1 MTLALYQRAWIL
13 RPLFVRRSVFA
24 LVFAPAF
31 AVAVSLAG
39 PSGLAQTPADS
50 WDSWAS
56 CARLTDRAERAH
68 GLPVH
73 LLSAI
78 SKVESGRWHAPSG
91 ATLAWPWT
99 VTAGGKG
106 RFLPSKKAAIA
117 EVERLRARGVRNIDV
132 GCMQVNLSYHPEAFA
147 SLEEAFDPAQ
157 NVAYATRFL
166 RDLKARWGSW
176 TRAVGNYHSNTPTLS
191 GRYRVKVFRALYA
204 EKHRIAKARRATR
217 LAALEAKRKA
227 PGPQARSPQ
236 ARNQGL
242 LRPPSATPILR

>member
-1 MTLALYQRAWIL
+1 MTLAS
-13 RPLFVRRSVFA
+13 RPLFVRSPVFAPVFA
-24 LVFAPAF
+24 LVFALAF

-39 PSGLAQTPADS
+39 ASGLAQTPADS
-50 WDSWAS
+50 WRS

-68 GLPVH
+68 GLPTH

-78 SKVESGRWHAPSG
+78 SQVESGRWHAASG
-91 ATLAWPWT
+91 AILAWPWT

-106 RFLPSKKAAIA
+106 RFLSSKKAAIA

-132 GCMQVNLSYHPEAFA
+132 GCMQVNLHYQPEAFA
-147 SLEEAFDPAQ
+147 SLEEAFDPRR

-166 RDLKARWGSW
+166 VELKAQWGSW
-176 TRAVGNYHSNTPTLS
+176 TRAVGNYHSNTPALS

-227 PGPQARSPQ
+227 PVSQARSPL

-242 LRPPSATPILR
+242 LRPPSAAPNLR

>member
-1 MTLALYQRAWIL
+1 MTLGPK
-13 RPLFVRRSVFA
+13 PLFTRRPVFA
-24 LVFAPAF
+24 LVFALAM
-31 AVAVSLAG
+31 SLAG
-39 PSGLAQTPADS
+39 PSGLAQNPPDS
-50 WDSWAS
+50 WDSWGS
-56 CARLTDRAERAH
+56 CARLTARAERAH
-68 GLPVH
+68 GLPTH
-73 LLSAI
+73 LLTAI

-91 ATLAWPWT
+91 AVLAWPWT
-99 VTAGGKG
+99 VTAGGEG

-117 EVERLRARGVRNIDV
+117 EVERLRARGVHNIDV
-132 GCMQVNLSYHPEAFA
+132 GCMQVNLGYHPEAFA

-204 EKHRIAKARRATR
+204 EKHRIAKARRTTR

-242 LRPPSATPILR
+242 LRPPSATPNLR

>member
-1 MTLALYQRAWIL
+1 MTLAL
-13 RPLFVRRSVFA
+13 RPLFVRSPVFA
-24 LVFAPAF
+24 LVF

-39 PSGLAQTPADS
+39 PPGLAQTPTDS

-56 CARLTDRAERAH
+56 CVRPTDRAERAH
-68 GLPVH
+68 GLPTH
-73 LLSAI
+73 LLTAI
-78 SKVESGRWHAPSG
+78 SKVESGRWHAASG
-91 ATLAWPWT
+91 AILAWPWT

-132 GCMQVNLSYHPEAFA
+132 GCMQVNLHYHPEAFA
-147 SLEEAFDPAQ
+147 SLEEAFDPRR

-166 RDLKARWGSW
+166 LELKAQWGSW
-176 TRAVGNYHSNTPTLS
+176 TRAVGNYHSNTPALS
-191 GRYRVKVFRALYA
+191 GRYRLKVFRALYA

-227 PGPQARSPQ
+227 PQTRAPSPQARS
-236 ARNQGL
+236 QGL
-242 LRPPSATPILR
+242 LRPPSATPNLR

>member
-1 MTLALYQRAWIL
+1 MHSTTPLAS
-13 RPLFVRRSVFA
+13 RPFFARRFVFA
-24 LVFAPAF
+24 LAF
-31 AVAVSLAG
+31 ALAVSLAG
-39 PSGLAQTPADS
+39 PSGQAQTSPNSWDS
-50 WDSWAS
+50 RDSWAS

-68 GLPVH
+68 GLPTH

-78 SKVESGRWHAPSG
+78 SKVESGRWHAASG
-91 ATLAWPWT
+91 AILAWPWT

-132 GCMQVNLSYHPEAFA
+132 GCMQVNLHYHPKAFA
-147 SLEEAFDPAQ
+147 NLEEAFDPRR

-166 RDLKARWGSW
+166 LDLKARWGSW
-176 TRAVGNYHSNTPTLS
+176 TRATGNYHSNTPALS
-191 GRYRVKVFRALYA
+191 GRYRLKVFRALYA

-227 PGPQARSPQ
+227 PGPQTG
-236 ARNQGL
+236 NQ
-242 LRPPSATPILR
+242 LRPPSAAPSLR

>member
-1 MTLALYQRAWIL
+1 MSAAMPLAL
-13 RPLFVRRSVFA
+13 RPFFTRRPVFA
-24 LVFAPAF
+24 LAF
-31 AVAVSLAG
+31 ALAVSLAG

-50 WDSWAS
+50 WAS
-56 CARLTDRAERAH
+56 CTRLTDRAERAH
-68 GLPVH
+68 GLPAH

-78 SKVESGRWHAPSG
+78 SKVESGRWHAASG
-91 ATLAWPWT
+91 AILAWPWT

-132 GCMQVNLSYHPEAFA
+132 GCMQVNLHYHPEAFA
-147 SLEEAFDPAQ
+147 SLEEAFDPRR

-166 RDLKARWGSW
+166 LELKARWGSW
-176 TRAVGNYHSNTPTLS
+176 TRAVGNYHSNTPALS

-227 PGPQARSPQ
+227 PQTRVPSPQARS
-236 ARNQGL
+236 QGL
-242 LRPPSATPILR
+242 LRPPSAAPNLR